1 MKTATSDVI
10 AQFEAEAE
18 SQGVSWRALGKA
30 RAAAEGITEHQ
41 FYERLLRSGGTV
53 RLLESARAPRSQQLL
68 EKVFESLGHS
78 AKGARVAAAGRTRR
92 LREASA
98 ARDAAGLG
106 PDAYAYAPDES
117 DPSTWLLQL
126 YQDKDSKTP
135 EPSLVQYAVNHLP
148 GIAAYGTAVAIP
160 DKDLDDVKARL
171 RSAWIAAGL
180 SIDDL
185 PLEMQNL
192 ELAASFRRLGIT
204 STVGLRAALRGRP
217 RR

>member
-1 MKTATSDVI
+1 MKVLASDVI

-41 FYERLLRSGGTV
+41 FYVRILRSGGTV
-53 RLLESARAPRSQQLL
+53 RLLESARTLRPQQLL
-68 EKVFESLGHS
+68 EKVFKSLGHN
-78 AKGARVAAAGRTRR
+78 AKGARVAAAGRSG
-92 LREASA
+92 LSEASA
-98 ARDAAGLG
+98 AKNAAGLG

-126 YQDKDSKTP
+126 YRDKDSKSP
-135 EPSLVQYAVNHLP
+135 EPSLVQYAVSHLP

-160 DKDLDDVKARL
+160 DKDLDAVKARL
-171 RSAWIAAGL
+171 RSAWIAARL

-185 PLEMQNL
+185 PLEMQQL
-192 ELAASFRRLGIT
+192 ELAASMRRLGIT

-217 RR
+217 RRH